1 MMTNKKRNIISL
13 VLKALLATVSLNGVL
28 LSYLQGGSFSGRIF
42 LYFTIQSNIWI
53 GIISIIGF
61 IFLAI
66 DMAYRKTSLRRW
78 FAILEFIFT
87 VSILITGIIFTAVLV
102 PTMGKDAWSI
112 SNILTHLIAP
122 ILAVTDFLFNKRHD
136 SLKKSDIFYPLIPLG
151 YYLLF
156 SLIGFF
162 LQWDFGTGNNYPYF
176 FLNYASPSGVFGIS
190 NQLPYF
196 MGSFYWI
203 VFIIALASG
212 LSIFLKWLTNKIHA
226 REQQND

>member
-1 MMTNKKRNIISL
+1 MTNKKRNIISL
-13 VLKALLATVSLNGVL
+13 VLKALLATISFNGVL
-28 LSYLQGGSFSGRIF
+28 LSYLQGGSFSWHIF

-53 GIISIIGF
+53 GIISIIVF

-66 DMAYRKTSLRRW
+66 DMAYRKISINRC
-78 FAILEFIFT
+78 FNIFEFIFT
-87 VSILITGIIFTAVLV
+87 VSILITGIIFTTVLV
-102 PTMGKDAWSI
+102 PTMGKNAWSI

-122 ILAVTDFLFNKRHD
+122 ILAVTDFLFNKRRY
-136 SLKKSDIFYPLIPLG
+136 SLRKWDIFYPLIPLG

-156 SLIGFF
+156 SLLGFF
-162 LQWDFGTGNNYPYF
+162 FQWDFGSGNNYPYF
-176 FLNYASPSGVFGIS
+176 FLNYASPSGVFGFS

-203 VFIIALASG
+203 VLIIALTLS
-212 LSIFLKWLTNKIHA
+212 LSIFLKWLTIKVHT

>member
-53 GIISIIGF
+53 GITSITGF

-66 DMAYRKTSLRRW
+66 DMAYRRVSLRRW
-78 FAILEFIFT
+78 FSILEFIFT
-87 VSILITGIIFTAVLV
+87 VSILITGIIFTSVLV
-102 PTMGKDAWSI
+102 PTMGKEAWSI

-122 ILAVTDFLFNKRHD
+122 ILAVTDFLFSKRRFLLRKWD
-136 SLKKSDIFYPLIPLG
+136 VFYPLTPLG

-162 LQWDFGTGNNYPYF
+162 LRWDFGSGNNYPYF
-176 FLNYASPSGVFGIS
+176 FLNYASPSGVFGFS

-203 VFIIALASG
+203 VLILVLALG
-212 LSIFLKWLTNKIHA
+212 LSIFLKWLVNKINI